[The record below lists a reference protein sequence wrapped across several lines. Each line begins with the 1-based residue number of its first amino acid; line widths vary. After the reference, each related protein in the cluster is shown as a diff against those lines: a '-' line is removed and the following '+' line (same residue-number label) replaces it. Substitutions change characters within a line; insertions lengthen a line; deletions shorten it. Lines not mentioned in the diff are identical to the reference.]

1 MVTLNEIRAVPQLQW
16 DTTSAADIM
25 TAANDL
31 HVIGPDDELTAGLN
45 VLAQYDVNQLP
56 VVEDGRLVGLLS
68 RSNVIG
74 YLQVREELGISGRD
88 RGGKRAA

>member
-1 MVTLNEIRAVPQLQW
+1 LPRLSRNLLLEILVR
-16 DTTSAADIM
+16 
-25 TAANDL
+25 
-31 HVIGPDDELTAGLN
+31 H
-45 VLAQYDVNQLP
+45 AQKGDRIL
-56 VVEDGRLVGLLS
+56 VEDGRLVGLLS